1 MQKVFFSLIFLALV
15 IGGTLIYQ
23 STRIS
28 SSLVLDPHQV
38 REKANGGSLKRI
50 RVGGRVS
57 NDAIEYSVTPKFKL
71 SFSIHHPTDNSE
83 TLPVVYYGIKP
94 DMFESGRD
102 VLIDGDFVDGTLMA
116 TTLLTQCPSKYEPP
130 TPDEGSK

>member
-1 MQKVFFSLIFLALV
+1 MRKVFFSLVFLALV

-23 STRIS
+23 STRVS
-28 SSLVLDPHQV
+28 SSLVLNPHEV
-38 REKANGGSLKRI
+38 RAKANGGALHRI

-57 NDAIEYSVTPKFKL
+57 NDAIDYAVTPKFKL
-71 SFSIHHPTDNSE
+71 SFSIHHPTDSSE

-102 VLIDGDFVDGTLMA
+102 VLIDGDFVEGTLIA

-130 TPDEGSK
+130 TPGGSSK